1 MWPGSVRIPMRHNPS
16 VMPAADS
23 ARSGE
28 AKKILIASGAS
39 AGHLYPAL
47 ALAENLKN
55 KQPSWEIAFVTCRR
69 AEIEKCIESSGY
81 KVFIISICPFSRTA
95 RRFLISLYRLVK
107 SFLETF
113 LIIESFRPDVVVGFG
128 SYVSFPVILES
139 ALFKKPTVI
148 HEQNVSLGL
157 SNKVLSLCV
166 DKVALSFADERHRK
180 DAPVDS
186 RKFVFTGNPL
196 RRELVKKDQ
205 EESRAFFGL
214 AKEFTILVLGGSQGS
229 ERINAEFKK
238 TVDILSAQGRD
249 FQFIHL
255 CGKKDYSSLKKDYSC
270 IKIKYRLFDFLTRM
284 DFAYSLADLVICRAG
299 AGSITELAFFGK
311 AAILIPYPYAGA
323 HQLEN
328 AGILKK
334 KEAALV
340 IEEKELEGPKLAELI
355 LKLMN
360 SADERAQLEKR
371 IADFANPQATDRLA
385 ELVLNEAMS

>member
-1 MWPGSVRIPMRHNPS
+1 MWPGLVKIPMRHNLP
-16 VMPAADS
+16 VMPLAES
-23 ARSGE
+23 AGSDE
-28 AKKILIASGAS
+28 VKKILIASGAS

-55 KQPSWEIAFVTCRR
+55 KQPSWEIAFVACRR
-69 AEIEKCIESSGY
+69 AGIEERIESSGY
-81 KVFIISICPFSRTA
+81 KIFIISICPF
-95 RRFLISLYRLVK
+95 RRGFTGFLISLYRFVK

-113 LIIESFRPDVVVGFG
+113 LIIEKFRPDVVIGFG
-128 SYVSFPVILES
+128 SYASFPVILES

-157 SNKVLSLCV
+157 SNRVLSLFV
-166 DKVALSFADERHRK
+166 DKVAISFADERHRG
-180 DAPVDS
+180 AHG
-186 RKFVFTGNPL
+186 KFVFTGNPL
-196 RRELVKKDQ
+196 RRELVKHDK

-214 AKEFTILVLGGSQGS
+214 DKEFTILVLGGSQGS

-334 KEAALV
+334 KEAAYV
-340 IEEKELEGPKLAELI
+340 IEERELAGSKLAELI
-355 LKLMN
+355 LKLMD

-371 IADFANPQATDRLA
+371 VADFMNPKATDRLA
-385 ELVLNEAMS
+385 ELVLKMG

>member
-1 MWPGSVRIPMRHNPS
+1 MWPGSVRIPIRHNPS

-28 AKKILIASGAS
+28 AKKILIASRAS

-69 AEIEKCIESSGY
+69 AEIEKCIDSSGY

-128 SYVSFPVILES
+128 SYVSFPVILE
-139 ALFKKPTVI
+139 
-148 HEQNVSLGL
+148 QNVSLGL
-157 SNKVLSLCV
+157 SNKVLSLCA

-196 RRELVKKDQ
+196 RRELVKKDK
-205 EESRAFFGL
+205 EESRVFFGL

-238 TVDILSAQGRD
+238 TVDILFAQGRD

-284 DFAYSLADLVICRAG
+284 DFAYSLADLVVCRAG

-340 IEEKELEGPKLAELI
+340 IEIG
-355 LKLMN
+355 
-360 SADERAQLEKR
+360 RASCR
-371 IADFANPQATDRLA
+371 
-385 ELVLNEAMS
+385 